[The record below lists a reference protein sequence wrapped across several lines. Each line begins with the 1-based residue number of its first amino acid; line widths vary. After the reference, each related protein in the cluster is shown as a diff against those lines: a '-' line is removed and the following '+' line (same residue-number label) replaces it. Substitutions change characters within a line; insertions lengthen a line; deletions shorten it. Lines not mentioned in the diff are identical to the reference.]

1 MPYQCSCSLSS
12 GLSLDTLNGST
23 PDATLAASLVRTV
36 SPAAPATTIIAK
48 VISGDGRI
56 DALLKDVG
64 NRLNSTAALGS
75 SVTVTYSFPAQ
86 LPAAYS
92 GSDAIG
98 WKPFT
103 AQQQSAT
110 REILNSLQKQ
120 IGITFVEVAD
130 AGGTIRLSNNTQTGS
145 SGYAFLPNGSSIGSD
160 VFISNKYSANVT
172 SGSANWA
179 TLVHELGHALGLKHP
194 GNYNAT
200 STVDPLAV
208 GNFLGVNEDTFYNTI
223 MTYRDSAQDINGT
236 SFMPYDM
243 LALRYLYG
251 TRAFETADSL
261 YNFTDTSGQSV
272 RNIVDDGG
280 TDTLDFSAV
289 TVGAVIDLSP
299 GGYSSVGKLLSG
311 AKALANVTLSL
322 DAVIENVIGTV
333 QADVIVGNAANNTL
347 TGRGGND
354 ALDGGPGVDTA
365 VFSGPRARY
374 TVTKTQSGQT
384 VKDNAGI
391 DGTDTLANI
400 ERLFFSDSKL
410 ALDLNGAAGQTV
422 KLIGAVFGKA
432 AVANAS
438 FVGTGLRLLDNN
450 PNMSYEEL
458 GTFAINEM
466 GKKTNIDIVLLLWT
480 NLFGSAPT
488 SGQSAPYVAMLDKGP
503 RAEGGLSRGA
513 LAIMAADTGENMI
526 NINLVG
532 LTQTGVMYI

>member
-1 MPYQCSCSLSS
+1 MPYQCGCPLCS
-12 GLSLDTLNGST
+12 GRSLDTLNGST
-23 PDATLAASLVRTV
+23 SDPTLAASLVQTV
-36 SPAAPATTIIAK
+36 SPAAPATTVIAK
-48 VISGDGRI
+48 VISADSRI
-56 DALLKDVG
+56 DALLKDLS
-64 NRLNSTAALGS
+64 NRLNSTGALGS
-75 SVTVTYSFPAQ
+75 PVTVTYSFPSQ

-92 GSDAIG
+92 GEDAFG
-98 WKPFT
+98 WRPFT

-120 IGITFVEVAD
+120 IRITFVEVAD
-130 AGGTIRLSNNTQTGS
+130 AGGTIRLSNNTQSGS

-172 SGSANWA
+172 SGSFAWA

-194 GNYNAT
+194 GNYNST

-251 TRAFETADSL
+251 TRTSETGDNL
-261 YNFTDTSGQSV
+261 YNFTDASGQSV

-280 TDTLDFSAV
+280 TDTLDFSSV
-289 TVGAVIDLSP
+289 TVGAGIDLSP

-347 TGRGGND
+347 AGKGGND
-354 ALDGGPGVDTA
+354 ALDGGAGVDAA
-365 VFSGPRARY
+365 VFTGPRARY

-384 VKDNAGI
+384 VTDNVGT
-391 DGTDTLANI
+391 DGTDTLANM
-400 ERLFFSDSKL
+400 ERLSFSDGKL
-410 ALDLNGAAGQTV
+410 ALDLSGAAGQTV

-432 AVANAS
+432 AVANVS

-450 PNMSYEEL
+450 MSYEEL
-458 GTFAINEM
+458 GTLAINET
-466 GKKTNIDIVLLLWT
+466 GKKTSIDIVSLLWT
-480 NLFGSAPT
+480 NLFGSVPT
-488 SGQSAPYVAMLDKGP
+488 SGQSAPYVAMLDKGL
-503 RAEGGLSRGA
+503 LSAGA
-513 LAIMAADTGENMI
+513 LAVMAADTGENMD

-532 LTQTGVMYI
+532 LTQTGVAYS

>member
-1 MPYQCSCSLSS
+1 MPYQCSCSLCS
-12 GLSLDTLNGST
+12 GPSLDTLSGPT
-23 PDATLAASLVRTV
+23 PDATLAASLVRTA
-36 SPAAPATTIIAK
+36 SPVAPATTIIAK
-48 VISGDGRI
+48 VISGDSRI
-56 DALLKDVG
+56 DALLEDVS
-64 NRLNSTAALGS
+64 NRLNSTAELGS
-75 SVTVTYSFPAQ
+75 PVTVTYSFPAQ
-86 LPAAYS
+86 LPADYV
-92 GSDAIG
+92 GSDDFG

-130 AGGTIRLSNNTQTGS
+130 AGGTIRLSNNTQSGS
-145 SGYAFLPNGSSIGSD
+145 SGYAYMPNQGSIGSD

-172 SGSANWA
+172 SGSFAWA
-179 TLVHELGHALGLKHP
+179 RLVHELGHALGLKHP

-200 STVDPLAV
+200 STVNPLAV

-223 MTYRDSAQDINGT
+223 MTYRDSAQNISDT

-251 TRAFETADSL
+251 TRASETGDSL
-261 YNFTDTSGQSV
+261 YNFSDASGQSV

-289 TVGAVIDLSP
+289 TVGVEMTLVP

-333 QADVIVGNAANNTL
+333 QADVVVGNAANNTL

-354 ALDGGPGVDTA
+354 TLDGGAGVDAA
-365 VFSGPRARY
+365 VYSGPRARY
-374 TVTKTQSGQT
+374 TITKTQSGQT
-384 VKDNAGI
+384 VKDNAST

-432 AVANAS
+432 AVANAG

-450 PNMSYEEL
+450 MSYEEL
-458 GTFAINEM
+458 GTLAINET
-466 GKKTNIDIVLLLWT
+466 GKKTNIDIVSLLWT

-488 SGQSAPYVAMLDKGP
+488 SGQSAPYVAMLDKG
-503 RAEGGLSRGA
+503 LSAGA
-513 LAIMAADTGENMI
+513 LAVKAADTAENMES
-526 NINLVG
+526 INLVG
-532 LTQTGVMYI
+532 LTQTGVTYI

>member
-1 MPYQCSCSLSS
+1 MPYQCSCSLCS
-12 GLSLDTLNGST
+12 GLSLDTLNGLT
-23 PDATLAASLVRTV
+23 PDAALAASLVQTV

-48 VISGDGRI
+48 VISGDSRI
-56 DALLKDVG
+56 DALLEDVS
-64 NRLNSTAALGS
+64 NRLNSTVALGS
-75 SVTVTYSFPAQ
+75 PVTVTYSFPAQ

-92 GSDAIG
+92 GEDAFG

-110 REILNSLQKQ
+110 REILNALQKQ
-120 IGITFVEVAD
+120 IGITFVEVSGAS
-130 AGGTIRLSNNTQTGS
+130 GTIRFSDNTQSGS
-145 SGYAFLPNGSSIGSD
+145 SGYAYMPNQGSD

-172 SGSANWA
+172 SGSVAWA

-200 STVDPLAV
+200 STVNPLAV

-223 MTYRDSAQDINGT
+223 MTYRDSAQNISDT

-251 TRAFETADSL
+251 TRASETGDSL
-261 YNFTDTSGQSV
+261 YNFSDASGQSV

-289 TVGAVIDLSP
+289 TVGVEMTLVP

-333 QADVIVGNAANNTL
+333 QADVVVGNAANNTL

-354 ALDGGPGVDTA
+354 TLDGGAGVDAA
-365 VFSGPRARY
+365 VYSGPRARY
-374 TVTKTQSGQT
+374 TITKTQSGQT
-384 VKDNAGI
+384 VKDNAST

-432 AVANAS
+432 AVANAG

-450 PNMSYEEL
+450 MSYEEL
-458 GTFAINEM
+458 GTLAINET
-466 GKKTNIDIVLLLWT
+466 GKKTNIDIVSLLWT

-488 SGQSAPYVAMLDKGP
+488 SGQSAPYVAMLDKG
-503 RAEGGLSRGA
+503 LSAGA
-513 LAIMAADTGENMI
+513 LAVKAADTAENMES
-526 NINLVG
+526 INLVG
-532 LTQTGVMYI
+532 LTQTGVTYI